1 MRLFLI
7 LLLSIPL
14 YSETTKVLCELD
26 GDYSVTYKDIKKTY
40 LAEGIELFKNLARQ
54 TQQSLFLLRRAKTN
68 FAEEDWQKSSLYVVQ
83 YWELNSKE
91 ETFQSLTHTLEP
103 SPTWINEDA
112 SWNVENKK
120 TGISVTHSMSVEE
133 EHPLFPD
140 YEVEVYKI
148 TNTFNWYTGKGQIF
162 GDIWLKKKDGSRGK
176 NPKIEIFANG
186 KSEFCLLYTS
196 PSPRD
201 RG

>member
-14 YSETTKVLCELD
+14 CSETTKVLCELD

-54 TQQSLFLLRRAKTN
+54 TQQSLFLLSRAKTN

-112 SWNVENKK
+112 SWNIENKK
-120 TGISVTHSMSVEE
+120 TGISVIHSMNAEE

-186 KSEFCLLYTS
+186 KCELQEKKF
-196 PSPRD
+196 
-201 RG
+201 

>member
-112 SWNVENKK
+112 SWNIENKK
-120 TGISVTHSMSVEE
+120 TE
-133 EHPLFPD
+133 
-140 YEVEVYKI
+140 
-148 TNTFNWYTGKGQIF
+148 
-162 GDIWLKKKDGSRGK
+162 
-176 NPKIEIFANG
+176 
-186 KSEFCLLYTS
+186 
-196 PSPRD
+196 
-201 RG
+201 